1 MPHVADGINRSHKT
15 HNGNDKDNKSAECIR
30 KESICPRYYGAILI
44 HIFHQ
49 DQSRIRVAIEPI
61 RLTVSTCFFDLV
73 KKHNIPVNIGAR
85 RRYSIMLS
93 TYQIF
98 EQIRIYTFKCFVY
111 PENQDTHDKNPYQ
124 DIKKNPDLNK

>member
-1 MPHVADGINRSHKT
+1 METIRTIKALNASAKRAFVHAITVPFLYTFFTSIN
-15 HNGNDKDNKSAECIR
+15 
-30 KESICPRYYGAILI
+30 P
-44 HIFHQ
+44 
-49 DQSRIRVAIEPI
+49 RIRVAIEPI